1 MLINL
6 WGTVQDRNI
15 VFDSIPFIQLNGQ
28 MVGVKEIL
36 IEWETRRTSFIG
48 MITSSL
54 IEKSPINLHQEL
66 LIVPQEYPG
75 IFLYYTPT
83 HISYYKTRL
92 NQLNSLVARI
102 DTLEK
107 ELPPIKRIYLQLK
120 LIDVG
125 IQSSPEQ

>member
-6 WGTVQDRNI
+6 WGTVKGNTI
-15 VFDSIPFIQLNGQ
+15 IFDSIPYIQLNGQ
-28 MVGVKEIL
+28 MVGVKEIF
-36 IEWETRRTSFIG
+36 IEWKTPRNSFIG
-48 MITSSL
+48 IITTSL
-54 IEKSPINLHQEL
+54 IEKSPNNLHQEL
-66 LIVPQEYPG
+66 IMVPQEYPG
-75 IFLYYTPT
+75 RFLFYTPT

-92 NQLNSLVARI
+92 NQLNSSVIQI

-107 ELPPIKRIYLQLK
+107 ELPQIKRIYLQLK

>member
-15 VFDSIPFIQLNGQ
+15 VFDSIPFIQLHGQ

-66 LIVPQEYPG
+66 LILPQEYPG

>member
-6 WGTVQDRNI
+6 WGTVKGNTI
-15 VFDSIPFIQLNGQ
+15 IFDLMPYIQLNGQ
-28 MVGVKEIL
+28 MVGVKEIF
-36 IEWETRRTSFIG
+36 IEWKTPRNSFIG
-48 MITSSL
+48 IITTSL
-54 IEKSPINLHQEL
+54 IEKSPNNLHQEL
-66 LIVPQEYPG
+66 IMIPQEYPG
-75 IFLYYTPT
+75 RFLFYTPT

-92 NQLNSLVARI
+92 NQLNSSVIQI

-107 ELPPIKRIYLQLK
+107 ELPQIKRIYLQLK

>member
-1 MLINL
+1 MLIHL
-6 WGTVQDRNI
+6 WGTVKNGTVI
-15 VFDSIPFIQLNGQ
+15 FDSIPYIPLNGQ
-28 MVGVKEIL
+28 MIGVKEVL
-36 IEWETRRTSFIG
+36 IEWETKRTSFIG

-54 IEKSPINLHQEL
+54 IEKSAINLHQEL
-66 LIVPQEYPG
+66 IIVPQEYPG

-92 NQLNSLVARI
+92 NQLNSSVVQI

-120 LIDVG
+120 LVDVG
-125 IQSSPEQ
+125 IQPSLEQ

>member
-15 VFDSIPFIQLNGQ
+15 VFDSIPFVQLHGQ

>member
-6 WGTVQDRNI
+6 WGTVKGNTI
-15 VFDSIPFIQLNGQ
+15 IFDLMPYIQLNGQ
-28 MVGVKEIL
+28 MIGVKEIF
-36 IEWETRRTSFIG
+36 IEWKTARNSFIG
-48 MITSSL
+48 IITTSL
-54 IEKSPINLHQEL
+54 IEKSSNNLHQEL
-66 LIVPQEYPG
+66 IMVPQEYPG
-75 IFLYYTPT
+75 RFLFYTPT

-92 NQLNSLVARI
+92 NQLNSSVIQI

-107 ELPPIKRIYLQLK
+107 ELPQIKRIYLQLK

>member
-15 VFDSIPFIQLNGQ
+15 VFDSIPFIQLHGQ

-36 IEWETRRTSFIG
+36 IQWETKRNNFIG
-48 MITSSL
+48 MITTSL
-54 IEKSPINLHQEL
+54 IEKSPINLYKEL

-92 NQLNSLVARI
+92 NQLNSLVVQI

-125 IQSSPEQ
+125 IQSSLEQ

>member
-6 WGTVQDRNI
+6 WGTVKGNTI
-15 VFDSIPFIQLNGQ
+15 IFDLMPYIQLNGQ
-28 MVGVKEIL
+28 MVGVKEIF
-36 IEWETRRTSFIG
+36 IEWKTARNSFIG
-48 MITSSL
+48 IITTSL
-54 IEKSPINLHQEL
+54 IEKSPNNLHQEL
-66 LIVPQEYPG
+66 IMVPQEYPG
-75 IFLYYTPT
+75 RFLFYTPT

-92 NQLNSLVARI
+92 NQLNSSVIQI

-107 ELPPIKRIYLQLK
+107 ELPQIKRIYLQLK

>member
-15 VFDSIPFIQLNGQ
+15 VFDSIPFIQLHGQ
-28 MVGVKEIL
+28 LVGVKEIL
-36 IEWETRRTSFIG
+36 IQWETKRNNFIG
-48 MITSSL
+48 MITTSL
-54 IEKSPINLHQEL
+54 IEKSPINLYQEL

-92 NQLNSLVARI
+92 NQLNSLVVQI

-125 IQSSPEQ
+125 IQSSLEQ

>member
-1 MLINL
+1 MLIHL
-6 WGTVQDRNI
+6 WGTVKNGTVI
-15 VFDSIPFIQLNGQ
+15 FDSIPYIPLNGQ
-28 MVGVKEIL
+28 MVGVKEVL
-36 IEWETRRTSFIG
+36 IEWETKRTSFIG

-54 IEKSPINLHQEL
+54 IEKSAINLHQEL
-66 LIVPQEYPG
+66 IIVPQEYPG

-92 NQLNSLVARI
+92 NQLNSSVVQI

-125 IQSSPEQ
+125 IQPSLEQ

>member
-15 VFDSIPFIQLNGQ
+15 VFDSIPFIQLHGQ

-54 IEKSPINLHQEL
+54 IEKSPVNLHQEL

-92 NQLNSLVARI
+92 NQLNSLVVKI

>member
-15 VFDSIPFIQLNGQ
+15 VFDSIPFIQLHGQ

-36 IEWETRRTSFIG
+36 IQWETKRNNFIG
-48 MITSSL
+48 MITTSL
-54 IEKSPINLHQEL
+54 IEKSPINLYQEL

-92 NQLNSLVARI
+92 NQLNSLVVQI

-125 IQSSPEQ
+125 IQSSLEQ

>member
-1 MLINL
+1 MLIHL
-6 WGTVQDRNI
+6 WGTVKNGTVI
-15 VFDSIPFIQLNGQ
+15 FDSIPYIPLNGQ
-28 MVGVKEIL
+28 MVGVKEVL
-36 IEWETRRTSFIG
+36 IEWETKRTSFIG

-54 IEKSPINLHQEL
+54 IEKSAINLHQEL
-66 LIVPQEYPG
+66 IIVPQEYPG

-92 NQLNSLVARI
+92 NQLNSLVVKI

>member
-1 MLINL
+1 MLIHL
-6 WGTVQDRNI
+6 WGTVKNGTVI
-15 VFDSIPFIQLNGQ
+15 FDSIPYIPLNGQ
-28 MVGVKEIL
+28 MVGVKEVL
-36 IEWETRRTSFIG
+36 IEWETKRTSFIG

-54 IEKSPINLHQEL
+54 IEKSAINLHQEL
-66 LIVPQEYPG
+66 IIVPQEYPG

-92 NQLNSLVARI
+92 NQLNSSVVQI

-120 LIDVG
+120 LVDVG
-125 IQSSPEQ
+125 IQPSLEQ

>member
-6 WGTVQDRNI
+6 WGTVKDQTV
-15 VFDSIPFIQLNGQ
+15 VFDSIPFIQLQGQ

-36 IEWETRRTSFIG
+36 IHWETKRNNFIG
-48 MITSSL
+48 MITTSL
-54 IEKSPINLHQEL
+54 IEKSPINLYQEL

-92 NQLNSLVARI
+92 NQLNSLVVQI

-125 IQSSPEQ
+125 IQSSLEQ

>member
-15 VFDSIPFIQLNGQ
+15 VFDSIPFIQLHGQ

>member
-1 MLINL
+1 MLIHL
-6 WGTVQDRNI
+6 WGTVKNGTV
-15 VFDSIPFIQLNGQ
+15 VFDSIPYIPLNGQ
-28 MVGVKEIL
+28 MVGVKEVL
-36 IEWETRRTSFIG
+36 IEWETKRTSFIG

-54 IEKSPINLHQEL
+54 IEKSAINLHQEL
-66 LIVPQEYPG
+66 IIVPQEYPG

-92 NQLNSLVARI
+92 NQLNSSVVQI

-120 LIDVG
+120 LVDVG
-125 IQSSPEQ
+125 IQPSLEQ

>member
-6 WGTVQDRNI
+6 WGTVKGNTI
-15 VFDSIPFIQLNGQ
+15 IFDLMPYIQLNGQ
-28 MVGVKEIL
+28 MIGVKEIF
-36 IEWETRRTSFIG
+36 IEWKTARNSFIG
-48 MITSSL
+48 IITTSL
-54 IEKSPINLHQEL
+54 IEKSPNNLHQEL
-66 LIVPQEYPG
+66 IMVPQEYPG
-75 IFLYYTPT
+75 RFLFYTPT

-92 NQLNSLVARI
+92 NQLNSSVIQI

-107 ELPPIKRIYLQLK
+107 ELPQIKRIYLQLK

>member
-6 WGTVQDRNI
+6 WGTVEDRNI
-15 VFDSIPFIQLNGQ
+15 VFDSIPFIQLHGQ
-28 MVGVKEIL
+28 MVGVKEVL
-36 IEWETRRTSFIG
+36 IQWETKRNNFIG
-48 MITSSL
+48 MITTSL
-54 IEKSPINLHQEL
+54 IEKSPINLYQEL

-92 NQLNSLVARI
+92 NQLNSLVVQI

-125 IQSSPEQ
+125 IQSSLEQ

>member
-15 VFDSIPFIQLNGQ
+15 VFDSIPFIQLHGQ

-66 LIVPQEYPG
+66 LILPQEYPG

-92 NQLNSLVARI
+92 NQLNSSVVQI

-107 ELPPIKRIYLQLK
+107 ELPFIKRIYLQLN

-125 IQSSPEQ
+125 NQSSLE